1 MTNQIHPANP
11 QQAQSLSMIEI
22 QKTAID
28 PTSVLQSVASP
39 QAGASILF
47 VGSTRE
53 WTEGKQTASLDYE
66 CYESMAI
73 QKIQELVSEARRRW
87 PLIGCSVVHRIG
99 PVEIGEASV
108 VIAVSSAHR
117 KPAFE
122 AGQWLIDTLKL
133 EVPIWKRENWVGGQ
147 QEWVHPSQSSE
158 NQANSTST
166 EPIAPTEAT
175 PASNSPRP
183 SNPA

>member
-1 MTNQIHPANP
+1 
-11 QQAQSLSMIEI
+11 MIEI
-22 QKTAID
+22 QKTPID
-28 PTSVLQSVASP
+28 PAAVLQSVASP
-39 QAGASILF
+39 LAGASVLF

-53 WTEGKQTASLDYE
+53 WTEDKQTASLDYE

-73 QKIQELVSEARRRW
+73 QKIKELEAEARRRW

-99 PVEIGEASV
+99 PVDIGEASV

-133 EVPIWKRENWVGGQ
+133 DVPIWKRENWVDGQ
-147 QEWVHPSQSSE
+147 QQWVHPSQSSE
-158 NQANSTST
+158 NPPKPVDTQ
-166 EPIAPTEAT
+166 PINPADAAPSA
-175 PASNSPRP
+175 NSPRP

>member
-1 MTNQIHPANP
+1 
-11 QQAQSLSMIEI
+11 MIEI
-22 QKTAID
+22 QSTAID
-28 PTSVLQSVASP
+28 PSQVLQSVASD
-39 QAGASILF
+39 QAGASVLF

-73 QKIQELVSEARRRW
+73 QKLRELESEARRRW
-87 PLIGCSVVHRIG
+87 PLIGCSLVHRIG
-99 PVEIGEASV
+99 PVDIGEASV

-133 EVPIWKRENWVGGQ
+133 EVPIWKRENWVDGQ
-147 QEWVHPSQSSE
+147 QQWIHPSETTKPPSLP
-158 NQANSTST
+158 A
-166 EPIAPTEAT
+166 ATEAADTT

-183 SNPA
+183 SNPS